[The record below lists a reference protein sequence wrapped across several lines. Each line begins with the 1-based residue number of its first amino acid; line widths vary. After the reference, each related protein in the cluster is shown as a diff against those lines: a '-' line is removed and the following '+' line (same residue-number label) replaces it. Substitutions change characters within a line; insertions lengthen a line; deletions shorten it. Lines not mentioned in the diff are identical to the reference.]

1 MLFLELFLDMIVYIA
16 VHGGGPIKEGGDPME
31 EVGALTI
38 GHLRLW
44 ISSSIDLAN
53 GIPIGTNTVRHES
66 LEVHNQDPIPSHDFV
81 KAPPHDTLDLTVLR
95 LHITYC
101 NSHHSAIL

>member
-1 MLFLELFLDMIVYIA
+1 M
-16 VHGGGPIKEGGDPME
+16 K

-53 GIPIGTNTVRHES
+53 GIPIGTSAVGYES
-66 LEVHNQDPIPSHDFV
+66 LEVHNQEPMSSHDFV
-81 KAPPHDTLDLTVLR
+81 KAPPHDTLDLTILR

-101 NSHHSAIL
+101 NSHHPAVL